1 VRGQVGYPV
10 SMTAAVIGIVRVGTW
25 MTVCALAV
33 LGLITAGS
41 AVVVPVI
48 VTPVAGAL
56 VAWALARH
64 RGETPSRTVAA
75 IAFGAAVAGVGVLAI
90 AGLATVIG
98 VATVPAAAALGG
110 LLVWLHRGS
119 PRRSARPQAAL
130 AAEAP
135 LRSLSNTQLARAW
148 QSSYADLTVAHD
160 AVTLGRI
167 CSVRKQQLD
176 EIERRDP
183 TGFHRWISSGYW
195 VRGDSAPFLG

>member
-1 VRGQVGYPV
+1 
-10 SMTAAVIGIVRVGTW
+10 MTAAVIGIIRVGTW
-25 MTVCALAV
+25 MTACALAV

-41 AVVVPVI
+41 AVVVPVL

-56 VAWALARH
+56 VAGALARH
-64 RGETPSRTVAA
+64 RGESRSRTVAA
-75 IAFGAAVAGVGVLAI
+75 GAFGAGAGALGVLAVAGLV
-90 AGLATVIG
+90 TVIG
-98 VATVPAAAALGG
+98 MAAVPVAAALGG

-119 PRRSARPQAAL
+119 PRRPDRPRATAT
-130 AAEAP
+130 AEAP

-148 QSSYADLTVAHD
+148 QASYADLTAAHD
-160 AVTLGRI
+160 SGTLERV
-167 CSVRKQQLD
+167 CAVRKQQLD